1 MRKSG
6 ADRDNGRQK
15 ILRSCA
21 VRSIAVAA
29 HSDPHPVE
37 TSGRLYYVKTMD
49 REEVIATLRSHEAEL
64 RAAGV
69 ERLSL
74 FGSVARGDQTE
85 RSDVDVAIRLSHE
98 AADGGFAYFGR
109 LDALTRRIRNIL
121 GCDVDVVTEPIRTE
135 RLRRA
140 VEKEAMLA
148 F

>member
-1 MRKSG
+1 MN
-6 ADRDNGRQK
+6 RD
-15 ILRSCA
+15 
-21 VRSIAVAA
+21 
-29 HSDPHPVE
+29 
-37 TSGRLYYVKTMD
+37 
-49 REEVIATLRSHEAEL
+49 EVIATLRAHKAEW

-85 RSDVDVAIRLSHE
+85 RSDVDVAIRLSPE
-98 AADGGFAYFGR
+98 AADGGSAYFGR
-109 LDALTRRIRNIL
+109 LDALTRRIRDIL
-121 GCDVDVVTEPIRTE
+121 GRPVDVVTEPIRTE

>member
-1 MRKSG
+1 MRPSARIGQFAVSG
-6 ADRDNGRQK
+6 EYLAGQ
-15 ILRSCA
+15 RSP
-21 VRSIAVAA
+21 RN
-29 HSDPHPVE
+29 DLGQVE
-37 TSGRLYYVKTMD
+37 IGGGSYYVATMG
-49 REEVIATLRSHEAEL
+49 REQVIAALRAHEAEL

-85 RSDVDVAIRLSHE
+85 GSDVDVAIRLSLE
-98 AADGGFAYFGR
+98 AAEGGFAYFGR
-109 LDALTRRIRNIL
+109 LDALTRRIGDIL
-121 GCDVDVVTEPIRTE
+121 GCPVDVVAEPIRKE

>member
-1 MRKSG
+1 MN
-6 ADRDNGRQK
+6 RD
-15 ILRSCA
+15 
-21 VRSIAVAA
+21 
-29 HSDPHPVE
+29 
-37 TSGRLYYVKTMD
+37 
-49 REEVIATLRSHEAEL
+49 EVIATLRAHEAEL

-85 RSDVDVAIRLSHE
+85 RSDVDVAIRLSPE

-109 LDALTRRIRNIL
+109 LDALTRRIRDIL
-121 GCDVDVVTEPIRTE
+121 GRHVDVVTEPIRTE